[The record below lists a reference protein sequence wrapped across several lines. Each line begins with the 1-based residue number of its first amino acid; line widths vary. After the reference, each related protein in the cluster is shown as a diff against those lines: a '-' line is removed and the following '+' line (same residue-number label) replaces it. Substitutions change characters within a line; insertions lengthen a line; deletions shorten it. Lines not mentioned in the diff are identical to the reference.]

1 MHMHSMT
8 GYGSANDQV
17 IPYEI
22 NVEVKTLNGKFADV
36 RLKIPSELNSLEMDI
51 RSLALNIAKRGKIE
65 LHISLDSHSVDDNL
79 CEIDEKVFKAYY
91 HQLSRL
97 ADSLEFEKNDILSSI
112 VRLPGVVKIHELTID
127 DSLKSAI
134 LQCVEKALVKLDEH
148 RKTEGEVLKETL
160 EGNILRI
167 TENQKEVEN
176 LDDERIK
183 SVKDRLQQSLEK
195 NISAE
200 QLDSGRFEQEL
211 IYYLDKLDITE
222 EMVRLKQHCEYFLEE
237 INADEILKGKK
248 LNFISQEIG
257 REINTLGAKA
267 SHSEIQRYVVQMK
280 NELDKIKEQLANV
293 L

>member
-195 NISAE
+195 NILAE

>member
-1 MHMHSMT
+1 MHSMT